1 MTGRARRRGVAAV
14 LSGVLLSGV
23 LLAASVGCSHPTDS
37 TAPPPRPAIRA
48 MLDSHAAAVLA
59 HHRGAFVAGLAS
71 AAAARPFRSAQ
82 LQQYANLT
90 QLPFTHWQYVL
101 GERAQA
107 PGAQAAARRRFG
119 PSAVI
124 YQVTLRFALRGV
136 DSQPTSHQLYW
147 TFVRGSGG
155 AAGSVVAADD
165 SALSAVGG
173 PSWRGPWDFGALTV
187 VPGRHSLVLGHPGTG
202 RSLLASLART
212 VDAAVPRVSA
222 VWGDGWSRDVLVLVP
237 VTAAELQADL
247 GSAAGDAAPVVA
259 ISRSDGTDP
268 VTGAVL
274 GQRLVVD
281 PARLRRLSTVGE
293 RIVLQH
299 EVTHIASAAA
309 TTDATP
315 TWLAEGL
322 AEYVGNL
329 GSGQSVTDTARELTA
344 AVRAGATP
352 RHLPG
357 STEFTGRRAAQAYE
371 EAWLAC
377 RLIVARAGTGGL
389 VRLYRM
395 VGRDGSTTPDL
406 AAAHGVRRVLGES
419 MTRFVD
425 QWRDYVRRELGR
437 SG

>member
-1 MTGRARRRGVAAV
+1 MTGRALRRGVAAV
-14 LSGVLLSGV
+14 LTGVLLLASG
-23 LLAASVGCSHPTDS
+23 GCSHPTDS
-37 TAPPPRPAIRA
+37 TTPPSRGEVRA
-48 MLDSHAAAVLA
+48 MLEAHAAAVLA
-59 HHRGAFVAGLAS
+59 HHRAGFVAGLAGS
-71 AAAARPFRSAQ
+71 AAARRFRSAQ
-82 LQQYANLT
+82 LQQYANLA
-90 QLPFTHWQYVL
+90 QLPLTHWQYVL
-101 GERAQA
+101 GERARA
-107 PGAQAAARRRFG
+107 PGAQAVARRRFG

-147 TFVRGSGG
+147 TFERGT

-165 SALSAVGG
+165 SALASVGG
-173 PSWRGPWDFGALTV
+173 ASWRAPWDFGALTV
-187 VPGRHSLVLGHPGTG
+187 VAGQHSLVLGHPGAG
-202 RSLLASLART
+202 RSPLVSLAST

-222 VWGDGWSRDVLVLVP
+222 VWGDDWSRDVLVLVP
-237 VTAAELQADL
+237 ASAAELQADL

-259 ISRSDGTDP
+259 IATSDGTDP
-268 VTGAVL
+268 VTGAPL

-281 PARLRRLSTVGE
+281 PARLRRLSAVGE

-299 EVTHIASAAA
+299 EVTHIATAAA

-315 TWLAEGL
+315 TWLVEGF

-329 GSGQSVTDTARELTA
+329 GSGQSVTDTAHELTA
-344 AVRAGATP
+344 AVRSGAVP
-352 RHLPG
+352 HHLPASSAFAG
-357 STEFTGRRAAQAYE
+357 SRAAQAYQ

-377 RLIVARAGTGGL
+377 RLVAARAGSAGL

-406 AAAHGVRRVLGES
+406 AVAHALRRVLGEP
-419 MTRFVD
+419 MARFVG
-425 QWRDYVRRELGR
+425 QWRNYLRRQLGR